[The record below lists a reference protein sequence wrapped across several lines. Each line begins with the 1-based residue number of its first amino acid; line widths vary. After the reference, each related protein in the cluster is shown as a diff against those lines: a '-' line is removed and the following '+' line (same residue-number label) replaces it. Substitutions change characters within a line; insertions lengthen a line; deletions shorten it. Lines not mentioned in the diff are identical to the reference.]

1 MPSGRGR
8 AIGATGELIAERQ
21 LARAGYRILER
32 NYRTRHGELDIVAA
46 GRGCLVFCEVKTRS
60 AGSRGG
66 PAGPL
71 EGIGPRKRRQ
81 LRLMARQWLWER
93 GRTGGPATRAL
104 RFDAIGV
111 TLGAAGE
118 PATVEHVEGAFG

>member
-1 MPSGRGR
+1 M
-8 AIGATGELIAERQ
+8 GAAGERIAERH

-32 NYRTRHGELDIVAA
+32 NYRTRHGELDVVAA
-46 GRGCLVFCEVKTRS
+46 GRGCLVFCEVKTRL
-60 AGSRGG
+60 AASRAG

-71 EGIGPRKRRQ
+71 DGIGPGKRRR

-93 GRTGGPATRAL
+93 GGADGPRARAL

-118 PATVEHVEGAFG
+118 PAAIEHVEGAFE